1 MKLSPLLIA
10 FIVIAI
16 GIVIVFWF
24 FPKTNVVLTPEQ
36 KAVTKALSFENF
48 LGASYSFSK
57 DSDADGLSDAKE
69 IIYGSD
75 PLRPDTDGDG
85 FLDGKEVA
93 TGFDPLAAGKDTG
106 KLSER
111 KEQSLTVQ
119 YFSWLQKKTENPDPP
134 LKEADAR
141 EFLSQKGLLA
151 FSLPPVLEYD
161 IHFTN
166 DDVQKITD
174 YLTRTAN
181 LSLPEKGSPYL
192 SLAGELI
199 KNRSF
204 DVLQSLLKSV
214 TKEAD
219 ELRAAPLPAS
229 LKDLH
234 RYYVGIWEDLASI
247 FAGLKSAQQDPVLV
261 YLNQKKGEWLVEKI
275 KEVEKLRV
283 ELISQMKL
291 EPFKAG
297 N

>member
-1 MKLSPLLIA
+1 MKIRSIL
-10 FIVIAI
+10 FIIVATAIAI
-16 GIVIVFWF
+16 VGIFWF
-24 FPKTNVVLTPEQ
+24 LPNRNFVLTPEQ
-36 KAVTKALSFENF
+36 QAVKKALSFEDF
-48 LGASYSFSK
+48 LGAGYSFSR
-57 DSDADGLSDAKE
+57 DSDADGLWDAKE
-69 IIYGSD
+69 IIYGSN

-93 TGFDPLAAGKDTG
+93 TGFDPLVAGKDTG

-134 LKEADAR
+134 LKEVWVT
-141 EFLSQKGLLA
+141 EFLSQKELFA

-161 IHFTN
+161 IHFAN

-192 SLAGELI
+192 ALAGELI

-204 DVLQSLLKSV
+204 DTLQTLLKTV
-214 TKEAD
+214 TKQAD
-219 ELRAAPLPAS
+219 ELRAAPVPAS
-229 LKDLH
+229 LRDLH
-234 RYYVGIWEDLASI
+234 QYYVGIWEDLRSI
-247 FAGLKSAQQDPVLV
+247 FEGLKSAQQDPVLV

-275 KEVEKLRV
+275 KEVEKLRA
-283 ELISQMKL
+283 ELIAEMKL
-291 EPFKAG
+291 EPFK
-297 N
+297 